1 MNIRINKLQTPD
13 SVLDE
18 CVIVIDVLR
27 AFTTAAFAFSVGA
40 AKIIPVSTVDEAFS
54 IKSRLSNSLLMGE
67 VGGLP
72 IPGFDFGNSPT
83 EIKKLDLTGKII
95 IQRTSAGTQGVV
107 RSIHSKKILVSSFV
121 VAEATLQRIQTI
133 SPKNL
138 SFVITGQMN
147 GDEDFALAD
156 YIESKIHRQTNVDPE
171 PFLKRVIDSPEGQ
184 YFSSSNDPRLPRDD
198 LHLAITLDLFQFTM
212 EVIKEKDLPVIYP
225 VNQFG
230 TVLHH
235 SKINKTLDLSA

>member
-40 AKIIPVSTVDEAFS
+40 AKIIPVSTADEAFS
-54 IKSRLSNSLLMGE
+54 IKSRISNSPLMGE

-107 RSIHSKKILVSSFV
+107 RSIRSKKILVSNFV

-133 SPKNL
+133 SPNI
-138 SFVITGQMN
+138 S
-147 GDEDFALAD
+147 
-156 YIESKIHRQTNVDPE
+156 
-171 PFLKRVIDSPEGQ
+171 
-184 YFSSSNDPRLPRDD
+184 
-198 LHLAITLDLFQFTM
+198 
-212 EVIKEKDLPVIYP
+212 
-225 VNQFG
+225 
-230 TVLHH
+230 
-235 SKINKTLDLSA
+235 